1 MFKLMKHTNQHGY
14 GVSLTKYASDDPLSL
29 ENGFVLITLRTRQER
44 DKYFAELLAMTG
56 FEEDNHLD

>member
-29 ENGFVLITLRTRQER
+29 ETGFVLNTFPTEQQR
-44 DKYFAELLAMTG
+44 DEYFAELLAMTG
-56 FEEDNHLD
+56 FAEDDHL